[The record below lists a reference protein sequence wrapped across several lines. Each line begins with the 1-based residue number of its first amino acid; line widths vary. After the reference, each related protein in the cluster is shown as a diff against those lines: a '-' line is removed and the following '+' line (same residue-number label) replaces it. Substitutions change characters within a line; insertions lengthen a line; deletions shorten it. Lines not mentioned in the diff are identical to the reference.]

1 MLGEAPAC
9 VVVVA
14 VVVAVVVV
22 EVVVVVVEEE
32 LEEEEAVVVVVVVV
46 VVGFLSVPDASWS
59 ASLPAATPLF
69 ILVVV
74 LFPDERV
81 SVVSLAP
88 GLAVVEEL
96 GPLVALFE
104 VSLAAAV
111 IFSKRDVP
119 TVPVDFGDVVAVV
132 AAVLSV
138 GSFVVDVA
146 DGDGDG
152 EDVFNEVLFA
162 SRSTDLGSSVAVLA
176 AS

>member
-32 LEEEEAVVVVVVVV
+32 LQEEEAVVVVVV
-46 VVGFLSVPDASWS
+46 GLSVPDASWS

-69 ILVVV
+69 TLVVV

-146 DGDGDG
+146 DGGGDG